1 MSPLPPPKQ
10 GSNACLLITIP
21 QELQV
26 NFLSYLRA
34 FDMASVQQT
43 CRFYAAPPLMD
54 AIVRHVAERVYPA
67 ELSEGYDRQPVQ
79 FQREANLLT
88 VEHLRNMEL
97 VVIARVLSR
106 PEPASGTG
114 YVVSKSWCKAALKWL
129 EGYEQQRQQQA
140 QQSKK
145 KLNRKQRVRNRRLSD
160 VSPPWPNCNADILC
174 AHANL
179 ICMSNK
185 SARARRKLIDRQ
197 SWKAI
202 SNLYPDSTPLES
214 LVGECIMCR
223 SEALTAKQ
231 EADLKD
237 QMELQR
243 RKKPLDRPVIR
254 QFYTRT
260 RGVPTQAVKQ
270 GDSGAAGCPLEDG
283 VYYILPRVWCQGWRR
298 YIKTGEVGGHVGSS
312 ISLPKA
318 ASASDPLPPAPDT
331 TCLLCA
337 AHRLPLFPA
346 HLEAYLYR
354 HTDTLFPNS
363 SATEG
368 DDAAAPEAAAAAPAR
383 AVPVGQVEPVD
394 QSILQALQAAG
405 LSPAE
410 VARQLQAMRILEH
423 ERLNNA
429 SLNVGGGAAASASYY
444 SPPDDWVEI
453 LTREEYTTLLEEQ
466 RWSGSVPDPA
476 EGVSFVVKGGSV
488 TRFLP
493 KSPCRDCHPAAR
505 RYCCTS
511 SSKANDLKKTVS
523 KQKKHRGGSK
533 VSRPSLSPM
542 NLEY

>member
-1 MSPLPPPKQ
+1 MSPLPSKQ
-10 GSNACLLITIP
+10 GANACLLIKIP

-26 NFLSYLRA
+26 NLLSYLRA
-34 FDMASVQQT
+34 FDVASVQQT

-54 AIVRHVAERVYPA
+54 AIVRHVAERVYPP

-114 YVVSKSWCKAALKWL
+114 FVVSKSWCKAALKWL
-129 EGYEQQRQQQA
+129 EVYEQQRQQQQA
-140 QQSKK
+140 QQSNKK
-145 KLNRKQRVRNRRLSD
+145 KPNRKQRVRNRRLSD

-174 AHANL
+174 VHANL

-237 QMELQR
+237 QMDLQR
-243 RKKPLDRPVIR
+243 RKKPLDRPAIR

-270 GDSGAAGCPLEDG
+270 GDASVVGCPLEDG
-283 VYYILPRVWCQGWRR
+283 TYYILPRVWCQGWRR
-298 YIKTGEVGGHVGSS
+298 YIKTGELGGQSGSS

-318 ASASDPLPPAPDT
+318 ATTSDPLPPAPDT

-354 HTDTLFPNS
+354 HTDSLFPNS
-363 SATEG
+363 STAAEV
-368 DDAAAPEAAAAAPAR
+368 DDAAAAPPAAVAAR
-383 AVPVGQVEPVD
+383 AVPVGQDEAVD
-394 QSILQALQAAG
+394 PAALLALQAAG
-405 LSPAE
+405 LGPAE
-410 VARQLQAMRILEH
+410 VARQLQALRILEH
-423 ERLNNA
+423 ERLSNA
-429 SLNVGGGAAASASYY
+429 IVGGAAAASSCYY

-453 LTREEYTTLLEEQ
+453 LTRDEYTTLLEEQ

-488 TRFLP
+488 VRFLP
-493 KSPCRDCHPAAR
+493 KSPCRDCHPSAR

-511 SSKANDLKKTVS
+511 SSNASDLKKTVS

-533 VSRPSLSPM
+533 LSRPILSPM
-542 NLEY
+542 HLEY